1 MGWIH
6 IRVIAG
12 DRDDDIIG
20 RVKQAWAQRESEAR
34 AVKVS
39 A

>member
-12 DRDDDIIG
+12 DRDDDIIESG
-20 RVKQAWAQRESEAR
+20 ETGVGAARE
-34 AVKVS
+34 
-39 A
+39 